1 MASTYTAYPFSFQ
14 ELSVRA
20 GLVLGPHPC
29 LACLACLAYLA
40 CLAAGSGCDRRD
52 SAAEPHRAAA
62 APAGETLDSSPLLR
76 ASTGPSDQPVDPPA
90 PPGNLAAEIE
100 QFSTVEQC
108 VASRARLD
116 PLIGD
121 ALEAIGYDTFL
132 VDACRVLDAAKARD
146 GRRCETIEA
155 SMLRARCQITVAEIL
170 GAADDCPWQF
180 PARPERGRD
189 PVCVAIASGDARL
202 CASAT
207 DALSRAVCAA
217 VARHD
222 AGSCAA
228 LPLAA
233 DRSRCARQAERW
245 GALVQGLAR
254 TRGAKPLSPPAGRLK
269 AEAGDAEPPV
279 VQDLGADLER
289 GVVLVEGRDGTRLVL
304 GALPDTGPGFI
315 AASPH
320 VRASFGVEVLVPTST
335 RGQGPPIE
343 ARVERAQLVLPGRPA
358 IATPAA
364 HSTLVVKVS
373 ALEHERAGSL
383 SLSLEGDLGDSI
395 STRRIHVEASTF
407 VRDIVKAAAL
417 YGPTPPAAGGM
428 R

>member
-1 MASTYTAYPFSFQ
+1 LSFAS
-14 ELSVRA
+14 
-20 GLVLGPHPC
+20 
-29 LACLACLAYLA
+29 
-40 CLAAGSGCDRRD
+40 SGCERHDGAEEPRQ
-52 SAAEPHRAAA
+52 SAAARARES
-62 APAGETLDSSPLLR
+62 GDSSPPPR
-76 ASTGPSDQPVDPPA
+76 ASGGPSDQPVDPPA

-108 VASRARLD
+108 VASRSRLD
-116 PLIGD
+116 PLLGD

-146 GRRCETIEA
+146 GRRCEVIEA

-180 PARPERGRD
+180 SARPTRGRD

-202 CASAT
+202 CAGAT
-207 DALSRAVCAA
+207 EALSRAVCAA

-222 AGSCAA
+222 AGSCAT

-254 TRGAKPLSPPAGRLK
+254 AGGDRPLNAPAGRFK
-269 AEAGDAEPPV
+269 AEAGDAEAPV
-279 VQDLGADLER
+279 DQDLNADLER
-289 GVVLVEGRDGTRLVL
+289 GIVLVEGRDGTRLVL
-304 GALPDTGPGFI
+304 GTLPDTGPGFI

-320 VRASFGVEVLVPTST
+320 VRASFGVEVLVPRSA
-335 RGQGPPIE
+335 RSQGQPIE

-358 IATPAA
+358 IATPIA

-383 SLSLEGDLGDSI
+383 SLSLDGDLGDSI

-407 VRDIVKAAAL
+407 VRDIVKDTAL
-417 YGPTPPAAGGM
+417 YAPPPPAAGGM